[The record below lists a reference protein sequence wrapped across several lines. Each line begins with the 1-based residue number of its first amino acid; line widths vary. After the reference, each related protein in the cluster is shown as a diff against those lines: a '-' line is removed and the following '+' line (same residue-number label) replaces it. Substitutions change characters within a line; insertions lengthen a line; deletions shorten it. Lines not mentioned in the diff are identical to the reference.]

1 MGQKCVIQEDGI
13 QDDRR
18 SLDLSLS
25 NEFGDFT
32 SDLGVRESIEI
43 IFRVKKGAGKGEFQD
58 GCQNGRG
65 NLSASLSRFI
75 IELGIRVWRPYW
87 TPS

>member
-1 MGQKCVIQEDGI
+1 VGQKCVIQENDI

-25 NEFGDFT
+25 NEFGVFT

-43 IFRVKKGAGKGEFQD
+43 IFRVKKGAGKGEFKMAAKMAAATFRLAYQ
-58 GCQNGRG
+58 G
-65 NLSASLSRFI
+65 S
-75 IELGIRVWRPYW
+75 
-87 TPS
+87 